1 LKSKGK
7 IQKKVPSSLKS
18 SNKKLS
24 SIRPWGRY
32 KVLEETERWKV
43 KRIMVKPGQRLSY
56 QKHLRRKEHWLVV
69 RGEGVVVLDGR
80 ESDSKQE
87 KRLTYL
93 GVLRI
98 ELAILKISRW
108 FSLRF
113 SKEITLG
120 KMILS
125 DWKMIMEENK
135 QKGSLLYFL
144 TKIWC

>member
-80 ESDSKQE
+80 EI
-87 KRLTYL
+87 RLKAGETVDIPR
-93 GVLRI
+93 GSAHRI
-98 ELAILKISRW
+98 SNPKDIPLVFIEVQQ
-108 FSLRF
+108 
-113 SKEITLG
+113 G
-120 KMILS
+120 
-125 DWKMIMEENK
+125 D
-135 QKGSLLYFL
+135 YFGEDDIIRL
-144 TKIWC
+144 EDDYGRE